1 MLIILSKSPSAT
13 SYESILKIAEKSD
26 GRGEKAAILH
36 IQDACI
42 AVTMDD
48 YCERLAGARIDVYA
62 LKADCEARGLLQKVG
77 RGVIIVGYK
86 EWVKLVVKE
95 RGSVIS
101 WTS

>member
-13 SYESILKIAEKSD
+13 CYESILKIAEKSF
-26 GRGEKAAILH
+26 GNGEKAAILH

-42 AVTMDD
+42 AVTMND
-48 YCERLAGARIDVYA
+48 YCVRLARARIDAYA

-77 RGVIIVGYK
+77 RDVTIVDYK
-86 EWVKLVVKE
+86 EWVKLVMKE
-95 RGSVIS
+95 HGSVVS